1 MLIGRDTLDSGYTG
15 CRVRGGLFSCLEVM
29 RGIFCYLP
37 PPTLAITRCTLGL
50 MWRGYSRETLKCDI
64 DELWTSPVPSTA
76 LLLSTT
82 GSPLDCMCT
91 YFFWQDLLAKKYIF
105 HFQLTESMLE
115 ESKWGRQKTTSDQN
129 MIAAARLEM
138 REED

>member
-82 GSPLDCMCT
+82 GSPLDWMCT
-91 YFFWQDLLAKKYIF
+91 YFFFAGFVCQEGNIALFIIVSCLRAWSKKVSGEGI
-105 HFQLTESMLE
+105 
-115 ESKWGRQKTTSDQN
+115 
-129 MIAAARLEM
+129 
-138 REED
+138 EDIIRS